1 LKNYFWRPR
10 MRSFGFDQRQETGGD
25 TVRVPS
31 LSSMPVSQ
39 TSHSLAPSASPA
51 ESPSKAAAPER
62 KIAVLGSTLR
72 FKGELS
78 AEEDFI
84 LQGRIEGSINH
95 TQSVTIGTDGAVV
108 GNIYA
113 RVVVVDGSVEG
124 DLHGVESVVVH
135 ETGRVVGNIFAPRVG
150 LVDGAVFNGRIDMT
164 AAGATQAASSPVAK
178 KRVESP
184 TISPGQPLSSEET
197 EKVLGGK

>member
-1 LKNYFWRPR
+1 
-10 MRSFGFDQRQETGGD
+10 MRSFGFDQRQESSTD

-31 LSSMPVSQ
+31 LSSMPLSQ
-39 TSHSLAPSASPA
+39 QQSSQSASPVVA
-51 ESPSKAAAPER
+51 EPPPSKAAAAAAAPER
-62 KIAVLGSTLR
+62 KIAVLGPTLR

-164 AAGATQAASSPVAK
+164 GTHAAQSAPAAK

-184 TISPGQPLSSEET
+184 TISPGQPLSAEET
-197 EKVLGGK
+197 EKVLGNK

>member
-1 LKNYFWRPR
+1 
-10 MRSFGFDQRQETGGD
+10 MRSFGFDQRQETSTD

-31 LSSMPVSQ
+31 LSSMPLSQ
-39 TSHSLAPSASPA
+39 TSPAPAA
-51 ESPSKAAAPER
+51 EPPTSKAAAPER
-62 KIAVLGSTLR
+62 KVAVLGPTLR

-95 TQSVTIGTDGAVV
+95 TQSVTIGTEGAVV

-113 RVVVVDGSVEG
+113 RVVVVDGSVDG

-135 ETGRVVGNIFAPRVG
+135 ETGRVAGNIFAPRVG

-164 AAGATQAASSPVAK
+164 GSGAAQSAPASK

-184 TISPGQPLSSEET
+184 SINPGQPLSAEET

>member
-1 LKNYFWRPR
+1 
-10 MRSFGFDQRQETGGD
+10 MRSFGFDQQRQDGLIND

-31 LSSMPVSQ
+31 L
-39 TSHSLAPSASPA
+39 ASASLPASQPQSTPAAA
-51 ESPSKAAAPER
+51 ESPKAVVSGER
-62 KIAVLGSTLR
+62 KIAVLGPTLR

-113 RVVVVDGSVEG
+113 RVVVIDGTVEG
-124 DLHGVESVVVH
+124 DLHGVESVTVH
-135 ETGRVVGNIFAPRVG
+135 ETGRVAGNIFAPRVG
-150 LVDGAVFNGRIDMT
+150 LLDGAVFNGRIDMSGTT
-164 AAGATQAASSPVAK
+164 ASQSAANTVK

-184 TISPGQPLSSEET
+184 TITPGQPLSAEDT
-197 EKVLGGK
+197 EKVLGNK

>member
-1 LKNYFWRPR
+1 
-10 MRSFGFDQRQETGGD
+10 MRSFGFDQRQEPSTTD

-31 LSSMPVSQ
+31 LSSMP
-39 TSHSLAPSASPA
+39 L
-51 ESPSKAAAPER
+51 SPSHTIQSQPAPEPSKSAGTDR
-62 KIAVLGSTLR
+62 KVAVLGPTLR

-95 TQSVTIGTDGAVV
+95 TQSVTIGTDGSVV
-108 GNIYA
+108 GNIHA

-124 DLHGVESVVVH
+124 DLHGIESVVVH
-135 ETGRVVGNIFAPRVG
+135 ETGRVAGNIFAPRVG

-164 AAGATQAASSPVAK
+164 GNAAAQTAASLTNK
-178 KRVESP
+178 KRVDSP
-184 TISPGQPLSSEET
+184 TISPGQPLSAEET

>member
-1 LKNYFWRPR
+1 
-10 MRSFGFDQRQETGGD
+10 MRSFGFDQRQETGTD

-31 LSSMPVSQ
+31 LSSMPLSQ
-39 TSHSLAPSASPA
+39 PSPSPSPA
-51 ESPSKAAAPER
+51 VESPSKAGAPER
-62 KIAVLGSTLR
+62 KVAVLGPTLR

-95 TQSVTIGTDGAVV
+95 TQSVTIGTDGSVV
-108 GNIYA
+108 GNIHA

-124 DLHGVESVVVH
+124 DLHGSESVVVH
-135 ETGRVVGNIFAPRVG
+135 ETGKVSGNIFAPRVG
-150 LVDGAVFNGRIDMT
+150 LVDGAVFNGRIDMSG
-164 AAGATQAASSPVAK
+164 AGASQSASAAK

-184 TISPGQPLSSEET
+184 TITPGQPLSAEET